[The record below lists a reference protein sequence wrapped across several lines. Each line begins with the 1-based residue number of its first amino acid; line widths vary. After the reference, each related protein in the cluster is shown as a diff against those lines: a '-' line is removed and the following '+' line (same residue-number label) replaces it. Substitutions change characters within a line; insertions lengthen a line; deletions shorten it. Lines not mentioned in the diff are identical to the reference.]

1 MITLYFFWFSLT
13 LFALF
18 IGSFVLFLVKSVDDP
33 EGYSFADARNA
44 IDNKSFDKIKAIL
57 KRQLHREPSDVE
69 ARFHLERVVAWQ
81 DKWLSCQEDEN
92 IFQLE
97 QLEAE
102 FLVTHANTLKW
113 VLTKNEALHR
123 RQCDSLLFNKVVIS
137 L

>member
-1 MITLYFFWFSLT
+1 MITLYFYWCSLT

-18 IGSFVLFLVKSVDDP
+18 IGSFVLFIVKSVEDP

-44 IDNKSFDKIKAIL
+44 IENKSFDKIKAIL
-57 KRQLHREPSDVE
+57 KRQLHRESGDVE
-69 ARFHLERVVAWQ
+69 ARFHLERIVAWQ

-92 IFQLE
+92 FFQKD

-123 RQCDSLLFNKVVIS
+123 RQSDSALFNKVVIS